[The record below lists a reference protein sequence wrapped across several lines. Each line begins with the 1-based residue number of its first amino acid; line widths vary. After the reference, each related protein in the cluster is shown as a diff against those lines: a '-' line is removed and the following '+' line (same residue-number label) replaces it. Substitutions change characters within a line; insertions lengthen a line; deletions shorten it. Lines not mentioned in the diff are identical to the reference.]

1 MKKTVDERQELELMK
16 IERAGFWVLFFALTA
31 DILLKVLFFQIP
43 VRELIGEHIAFFA
56 GCITIIAGCTKRG
69 LWTYYS
75 VPCLRD
81 YLVHSLAATVIFTIL
96 FAAAIW
102 QESRWPLPYLSFCSC
117 SECWPPWENTQKENR
132 RNWMTPMETIRVRR
146 YRNGF

>member
-31 DILLKVLFFQIP
+31 DILLKVLFFQVP
-43 VRELIGEHIAFFA
+43 VGELIGEHIAFFA

-96 FAAAIW
+96 FAAAMALRGVRHLAGITLAFAVFIFLLMFGVLAAMGKYTK
-102 QESRWPLPYLSFCSC
+102 RK
-117 SECWPPWENTQKENR
+117 QKKLDD
-132 RNWMTPMETIRVRR
+132 T
-146 YRNGF
+146 YGDD